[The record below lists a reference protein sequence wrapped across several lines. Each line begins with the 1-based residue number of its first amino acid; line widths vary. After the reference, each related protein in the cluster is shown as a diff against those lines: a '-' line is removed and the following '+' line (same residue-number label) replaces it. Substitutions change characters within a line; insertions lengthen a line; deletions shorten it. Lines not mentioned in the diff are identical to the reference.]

1 MYGTSTVHYRTFPYI
16 YRTLPYI
23 YRTLP
28 YIYCT
33 YSLLFIRVHRV
44 FGAPATTFWTDHRDQ
59 NFWTDHRHQLFWTDH
74 RLQFFGRTIAFNF
87 LDGPPPS
94 VFLTHR
100 CRSLCVFC
108 FSYALWWFKVES
120 VFLLARWWS
129 TEEIRSA
136 FFAFFCFAFCFSSAK
151 RRGECSTLKTLA
163 TAALSQVKSIV
174 FRCPSVWA
182 LLLGN
187 LKKHSFWTSKIT
199 N

>member
-1 MYGTSTVHYRTFPYI
+1 MYSRCTGMYGNVRYIYRTSTVHYRTFPYI

-44 FGAPATTFWTDHRDQ
+44 FWAPATTFWTDHRDQ

-108 FSYALWWFKVES
+108 FSYAFWWFKVES

-136 FFAFFCFAFCFSSAK
+136 FFAFFVLLFAFLQQSGA
-151 RRGECSTLKTLA
+151 
-163 TAALSQVKSIV
+163 V
-174 FRCPSVWA
+174 SV
-182 LLLGN
+182 L
-187 LKKHSFWTSKIT
+187 H
-199 N
+199 

>member
-1 MYGTSTVHYRTFPYI
+1 MYGRCTVDVRQIYRTSTVHLPYITVHSRTSTVHYRTFPYI

-44 FGAPATTFWTDHRDQ
+44 FGAPATTFWTDHRHQ

-74 RLQFFGRTIAFNF
+74 LLQFFGRTTAFNF

-100 CRSLCVFC
+100 CRSLCVLC
-108 FSYALWWFKVES
+108 FLMRFD
-120 VFLLARWWS
+120 
-129 TEEIRSA
+129 
-136 FFAFFCFAFCFSSAK
+136 C
-151 RRGECSTLKTLA
+151 LK
-163 TAALSQVKSIV
+163 
-174 FRCPSVWA
+174 
-182 LLLGN
+182 
-187 LKKHSFWTSKIT
+187 
-199 N
+199 

>member
-1 MYGTSTVHYRTFPYI
+1 MYGRCTVDVRQIYRTSTVHLPYITVHSRTSTVHYRTS
-16 YRTLPYI
+16 TVHLPYI
-23 YRTLP
+23 TVHLL
-28 YIYCT
+28 
-33 YSLLFIRVHRV
+33 YSLLFIRVRRV
-44 FGAPATTFWTDHRDQ
+44 FWAPATTFWTDHRDQ

-108 FSYALWWFKVES
+108 FSYAFWWFKVES

-136 FFAFFCFAFCFSSAK
+136 FFCFFVLLFAFLQQSGA
-151 RRGECSTLKTLA
+151 
-163 TAALSQVKSIV
+163 V
-174 FRCPSVWA
+174 SV
-182 LLLGN
+182 L
-187 LKKHSFWTSKIT
+187 H
-199 N
+199 